1 MVEIIK
7 SSNFKESRWS
17 GGITTQLY
25 IYPKD
30 GDYQKRNFKFR
41 ISIATTE
48 LMESTFTK
56 LEGVKRIISIL
67 EGKMELSHK
76 NRYDITLMPYE
87 IDRFIGD
94 WDTTSKGKVKDFN
107 LMLKDC
113 DGDFLHKEING
124 SEKINLG
131 EEEVIFFVYCIYGK
145 VKISEKTLLEN
156 ELAVGT
162 GKNIAISGNNSK
174 IFYGYVTK

>member
-1 MVEIIK
+1 MIEIIK
-7 SSNFKESRWS
+7 SNAFKESRWS
-17 GGITTQLY
+17 GGTTTQLY

-30 GDYQKRNFKFR
+30 GDYQKKIIFKFR

-56 LEGVKRIISIL
+56 LEGIKRIISIL

-76 NRYDITLMPYE
+76 NRYNITLMPYE

-94 WDTTSKGKVKDFN
+94 WDTSSKGKVKDFN

-113 DGDFLHKEING
+113 DGDFLYKEITG
-124 SEKINLG
+124 SENINF
-131 EEEVIFFVYCIYGK
+131 EEEVIFFVYCISGK
-145 VKISEKTLLEN
+145 IKISGKSLLEN
-156 ELAVGT
+156 ELAVGE
-162 GKNIAISGNNSK
+162 GKNIEVSGKNSK
-174 IFYGYVTK
+174 IFYGYITK

>member
-1 MVEIIK
+1 MIEIIK
-7 SSNFKESRWS
+7 SNAFKESRWS
-17 GGITTQLY
+17 GGTTTQLY

-30 GDYQKRNFKFR
+30 GDYQKRDFKFR

-56 LEGVKRIISIL
+56 LEGIKRIISIL

-76 NRYDITLMPYE
+76 NRYNITLMPYE

-94 WDTTSKGKVKDFN
+94 WDTSSKGKVKDFN

-113 DGDFLHKEING
+113 DGDFLYKEITG
-124 SEKINLG
+124 SENINF
-131 EEEVIFFVYCIYGK
+131 EEEVIFFVYCISGK
-145 VKISEKTLLEN
+145 IKISGKSLLEN
-156 ELAVGT
+156 ELAVGE
-162 GKNIAISGNNSK
+162 GKNIKVSGKNSK
-174 IFYGYVTK
+174 IFYGYITK

>member
-1 MVEIIK
+1 MIEIIK
-7 SSNFKESRWS
+7 SNAFKESRWS
-17 GGITTQLY
+17 GGTTTQLY

-30 GDYQKRNFKFR
+30 ADYRKRYFKFR

-56 LEGVKRIISIL
+56 LEGIKRIISIL

-76 NRYDITLMPYE
+76 NRYNITLMPYE

-94 WDTTSKGKVKDFN
+94 WDTSSKGKVKDFN

-113 DGDFLHKEING
+113 DGDFLYKEITG
-124 SEKINLG
+124 SENINF
-131 EEEVIFFVYCIYGK
+131 EEEVIFFVYCISGK
-145 VKISEKTLLEN
+145 IKISGKSLLEN
-156 ELAVGT
+156 ELAVGE
-162 GKNIAISGNNSK
+162 GKNIEVSGKNSK
-174 IFYGYVTK
+174 IFYGYITK

>member
-1 MVEIIK
+1 MIEIIK
-7 SSNFKESRWS
+7 SNAFKESRWS
-17 GGITTQLY
+17 GGTTTQLY

-30 GDYQKRNFKFR
+30 GDYQKRYFKFR

-56 LEGVKRIISIL
+56 LEGIKRIISIL

-76 NRYDITLMPYE
+76 NRYNITLMPYE

-94 WDTTSKGKVKDFN
+94 WDTSSKGKVKDFN

-113 DGDFLHKEING
+113 DGDFLYKEITG
-124 SEKINLG
+124 SENINF
-131 EEEVIFFVYCIYGK
+131 EEEVIFFVYCISGK
-145 VKISEKTLLEN
+145 IKISGKSLLEN
-156 ELAVGT
+156 ELAVGE
-162 GKNIAISGNNSK
+162 GKNIEVSGKNSK
-174 IFYGYVTK
+174 IFYGYITK

>member
-1 MVEIIK
+1 
-7 SSNFKESRWS
+7 
-17 GGITTQLY
+17 
-25 IYPKD
+25 
-30 GDYQKRNFKFR
+30 
-41 ISIATTE
+41 
-48 LMESTFTK
+48 
-56 LEGVKRIISIL
+56 
-67 EGKMELSHK
+67 
-76 NRYDITLMPYE
+76 
-87 IDRFIGD
+87 
-94 WDTTSKGKVKDFN
+94 
-107 LMLKDC
+107 MLKDC

>member
-1 MVEIIK
+1 MIEIIK
-7 SSNFKESRWS
+7 SDAFKKSTWS
-17 GGITTQLY
+17 GGTTTQLY
-25 IYPKD
+25 IYPQNA
-30 GDYQKRNFKFR
+30 DYQKRNFKFR

-162 GKNIAISGNNSK
+162 GKNITISGNNSK